1 MLILIRWMLLIWAV
15 QKVAKYSEEIT
26 GMAEIRASMRWSSGL
41 ELSAER
47 RRYNSPATHMAFGNQ
62 ASLDWIPAGCYPL
75 PLIKKEKESPHFLLL
90 TGHPA
95 CTLLHALAKREKR
108 RLCM

>member
-1 MLILIRWMLLIWAV
+1 MLLIWAV

-75 PLIKKEKESPHFLLL
+75 PLIKKEKESPHF
-90 TGHPA
+90 
-95 CTLLHALAKREKR
+95 CCSLAIHRWCKPGW
-108 RLCM
+108 

>member
-1 MLILIRWMLLIWAV
+1 MLLIWAV
-15 QKVAKYSEEIT
+15 QKVTKYSEEIT

-41 ELSAER
+41 ELSSER

-90 TGHPA
+90 TGHPS
-95 CTLLHALAKREKR
+95 LAQTRMVTKSANR
-108 RLCM
+108 